1 MTSRMTLGALTL
13 CGAVALSACTT
24 VVARYYTLMPTASDA
39 PPAVAPVNFQFE
51 MLAVRMPVQ
60 VDQPQLV
67 VRQDNGSLAI
77 LENQRWGAPLAD
89 EFHDALASQL
99 EARLGTRD
107 LAGMPKSTGMPIVS
121 VQTDVR
127 RFDSLP
133 GNYALVDVVWSLAL
147 RDAGQQRRTLTCSSV
162 LRETAGTPI
171 ESLVLAHQ
179 HLIAQLAT
187 RMAST
192 AKGFAAREGAV
203 CP

>member
-1 MTSRMTLGALTL
+1 MTLRMNRGVLTL
-13 CGAVALSACTT
+13 CAALALSACTA
-24 VVARYYTLMPTASDA
+24 VAARYYTLMPTAA
-39 PPAVAPVNFQFE
+39 ETVAPQAPVAFQFE

-60 VDQPQLV
+60 VDQPQIV

-107 LAGMPKSTGMPIVS
+107 LAGMPKSTGKPILS

-133 GNYALVDVVWSLAL
+133 GNYALVDVVWSLGL
-147 RDAGQQRRTLTCSSV
+147 RDADQQRRTLTCSSV
-162 LRETAGTPI
+162 LRETAGAPI

-192 AKGFAAREGAV
+192 ARRFAASDGAA

>member
-13 CGAVALSACTT
+13 CGAVALSACTA
-24 VVARYYTLMPTASDA
+24 VVARYYTLMPTASEA
-39 PPAVAPVNFQFE
+39 VPTVAPANFQFE

-89 EFHDALASQL
+89 EFHDALAGQL
-99 EARLGTRD
+99 EARLGIRD
-107 LAGMPKSTGMPIVS
+107 LAGMPKSTGTPILS

-192 AKGFAAREGAV
+192 ARRFAAHEGAV

>member
-1 MTSRMTLGALTL
+1 MTSRMTLGLLTL
-13 CGAVALSACTT
+13 CGAMALSACTA
-24 VVARYYTLMPTASDA
+24 VVARYYTLMPTASEA
-39 PPAVAPVNFQFE
+39 GLAVPPVNFQFE

-67 VRQDNGSLAI
+67 VRQDNGSLSI

-99 EARLGTRD
+99 ERRFGTRD
-107 LAGMPKSTGMPIVS
+107 LAGMPKTTGTPILS

-133 GNYALVDVVWSLAL
+133 GRYALVDVVWSLAL
-147 RDAGQQRRTLTCSSV
+147 RNDDQQRRTLTCSNV

-187 RMAST
+187 HMAST
-192 AKGFAAREGAV
+192 AKRFAAGEGAT
-203 CP
+203 CL